1 MVDIVI
7 KQLKTQG
14 GLHWFPRSQVVAYLY
29 YQGRVKL
36 LEDQYAEAD
45 AQFTRAMALCHREA
59 WTNKRLIMDYHLPIK
74 MTLGKL
80 VDLDALRRLDDGVGG
95 GGGGDGT
102 VTSVLAASASASA
115 SSLGAAPSA
124 KRMKREQ
131 GRCTVTLNDDART
144 VLRCVAGGAA
154 SEAPVEGE
162 QVVVRGMLEV
172 RYRRLLRAAR
182 RGDMRAYLG
191 QIEEHKEHFIQRGTY
206 LVLESMQHIVYRNL
220 LHRIYSMESEKA
232 GFNKKRPT
240 LSLTAVQRAIAWG
253 SGDESLDLVEVECIV
268 ANLIAR
274 KLVKGVIDHSNA
286 MLVLSPSAVP
296 SKQAFPPLHLT
307 R

>member
-144 VLRCVAGGAA
+144 VL
-154 SEAPVEGE
+154 
-162 QVVVRGMLEV
+162 
-172 RYRRLLRAAR
+172 
-182 RGDMRAYLG
+182 D
-191 QIEEHKEHFIQRGTY
+191 H
-206 LVLESMQHIVYRNL
+206 LVLIASSASRKEN
-220 LHRIYSMESEKA
+220 
-232 GFNKKRPT
+232 T
-240 LSLTAVQRAIAWG
+240 DQRVEA
-253 SGDESLDLVEVECIV
+253 EVERDRETEPLPC
-268 ANLIAR
+268 AE
-274 KLVKGVIDHSNA
+274 
-286 MLVLSPSAVP
+286 SPGHDWQPCKS
-296 SKQAFPPLHLT
+296 SGRL
-307 R
+307 